1 MNNSGSTLVDPS
13 FSERVAR
20 IEASRAKAADSP
32 KRKPRGDGVT
42 YVLSLI
48 GAFGVGLLVVVAAR
62 YARFHL
68 TGVMPGSAQLSSS
81 NLVLDFGLA
90 FLAGVLLQQIFH
102 FKRPEHMAA
111 KTVGMFAA
119 AFTMHMAVHAFPG
132 LFELLFSDIWVRQ
145 VIRLTDPTKLALF

>member
-1 MNNSGSTLVDPS
+1 MSRSGSTIVDSS

-20 IEASRAKAADSP
+20 IEARRAKAPDTP
-32 KRKPRGDGVT
+32 RRKPRGDGIF
-42 YVLSLI
+42 YVLSLVA
-48 GAFGVGLLVVVAAR
+48 AFCVGMLVVVAAR

-68 TGVMPGSAQLSSS
+68 TGVTPGSAHLNSS
-81 NLVLDFGLA
+81 NLMVDMGLA
-90 FLAGVLLQQIFH
+90 FLAGFILQQIFH
-102 FKRPEHMAA
+102 FKRPEHTAA

-132 LFELLFSDIWVRQ
+132 LFALLFSETWVHH